1 MTVYVAN
8 APGEDYNSEH
18 PSGYDSWIDYWNK
31 KRYPGTNKKAS
42 RCRNCGTE
50 AKDLDDG
57 EIEGGHVEYCEKIS
71 NGKWYYNKAKGIY
84 ITPLCSECN
93 NPNNT
98 AVFTVDDSDLIK
110 IP

>member
-1 MTVYVAN
+1 MAVYVAN
-8 APGEDYNSEH
+8 APGKDYDEDH

-31 KRYPGTNKKAS
+31 KTNKNAS
-42 RCRNCGTE
+42 RCRNCG

-57 EIEGGHVEYCEKIS
+57 EIEGGHVEYCEEH
-71 NGKWYYNKAKGIY
+71 NDEWYTNPAKGIY
-84 ITPLCSECN
+84 ITPLCTKCN

-98 AVFTVDDSDLIK
+98 EVFSVDPSDLIK